1 MLPPPEPE
9 PIFAFSSPPIQD
21 ASMASRETPGPLLHG
36 RGTATQPAN
45 RFDRLHVEVEA
56 DAHLDP
62 LGDDSGRDGQI
73 PTEYFRD
80 ASKSIISTNDSP
92 DVPFSASFNPYRGCE
107 HGCIYC
113 YARPT
118 HEFLG
123 LSAGLDFE
131 TRIFVKEDAPE
142 LLRAA
147 LSAASWE
154 PKVLAVSGVTDC
166 YQPIERT
173 LRLTRRCLEVLAEF
187 RNPVG
192 IVTKNA
198 LVARDADVL
207 ADLASERCANV
218 ALSVTTLDETLRRT
232 LEPRTSTAELRL
244 DAVAR
249 LNAAGVPAGVMIAP
263 VIPGLNDHEIPA
275 ILARAAQA
283 GARFAGYTMLRL
295 PYAVKDLFDDWLARH
310 VPDRRAHVL
319 GRIHDVRGGGL
330 SDARFGSRMTG
341 QGPHAELIATLFKTA
356 RARAGIPPSGPP
368 LCTDAF
374 RRKGQ
379 LDLF

>member
-1 MLPPPEPE
+1 MPPRE
-9 PIFAFSSPPIQD
+9 APP
-21 ASMASRETPGPLLHG
+21 G
-36 RGTATQPAN
+36 RGTGAQPAN
-45 RFDRLHVEVEA
+45 RFDRLRIEIEP
-56 DAHLDP
+56 DAALDP
-62 LGDDSGRDGQI
+62 LADDAGRELAVA
-73 PTEYFRD
+73 TEYYRD
-80 ASKSIISTNDSP
+80 SSKSIISTNDSP
-92 DVPFSASFNPYRGCE
+92 DVPFSATINPSRGCE

-113 YARPT
+113 YARPS

-147 LSAASWE
+147 LGAPSWE

-166 YQPIERT
+166 YQPIERK
-173 LRLTRRCLEVLAEF
+173 LQLTRRCLEVVAEF

-198 LVARDADVL
+198 LVARDIDVL
-207 ADLASERCANV
+207 GDLASDACANV
-218 ALSVTTLDETLRRT
+218 ALSVTTLDETLRRA
-232 LEPRTSTAELRL
+232 LEPRTSTAERRL

-249 LNAAGVPAGVMIAP
+249 LNAAGVPAGVMVAP

-275 ILARAAQA
+275 ILARAGEA

-319 GRIHDVRGGGL
+319 SRLQDVRGGKL
-330 SDARFGSRMTG
+330 NDPTFGSRMTG
-341 QGPHAELIATLFKTA
+341 SGPAAELIQSLFRTA
-356 RARAGIPPSGPP
+356 RTRAGIPPKGPA
-368 LCTDAF
+368 LRTDAF

-379 LDLF
+379 QTLF

>member
-1 MLPPPEPE
+1 MGPG
-9 PIFAFSSPPIQD
+9 D
-21 ASMASRETPGPLLHG
+21 ASESGAAVHG
-36 RGTATQPAN
+36 RGTGAQPAN
-45 RFDRLHVEVEA
+45 RFDRLHVDIEPDA
-56 DAHLDP
+56 DEDARLD
-62 LGDDSGRDGQI
+62 DAVRDRTVR
-73 PTEYFRD
+73 TEFFRD
-80 ASKSIISTNDSP
+80 YSRTVISTNDSP
-92 DVPFSASFNPYRGCE
+92 DIPFSASLNPYRGCE

-118 HEFLG
+118 HEYLG

-131 TRIFVKEDAPE
+131 TRIFVKEDAPQ

-147 LSAASWE
+147 LSAPSWE
-154 PKVLAVSGVTDC
+154 SKVLAVSGVTDC

-173 LRLTRRCLEVLAEF
+173 LKLTRRCLEVLAEF

-198 LVARDADVL
+198 LVARDADIL
-207 ADLASERCANV
+207 ADLASDRCANV
-218 ALSVTTLDETLRRT
+218 ALSITTLDETLRRA
-232 LEPRTSTAELRL
+232 LEPRTSTADLKLE
-244 DAVAR
+244 AMAR
-249 LNAAGVPAGVMIAP
+249 LNAAGVPTGVMVAP

-295 PYAVKDLFDDWLARH
+295 PYAVKDLFDEWLTRH

-319 GRIHDVRGGGL
+319 SRINDVRGGKL
-330 SDARFGSRMTG
+330 SDPNFGSRMTG
-341 QGPHAELIATLFKTA
+341 TGPVAELIASLFRTA
-356 RARAGIPPSGPP
+356 RARAGIPSSGPP
-368 LCTDAF
+368 LRVDAF